1 MGPHLLRQERMTAIK
16 EEHPVYARLISM
28 SGAFAEN
35 RERAI
40 ETIRDQVIPAL
51 SQQKGYAGYV
61 ALFDAD
67 NQRAKAVL
75 LWETRDAADAAH
87 TAMASF
93 REQVISGLG
102 MTLESADLYEA
113 PVVELA

>member
-1 MGPHLLRQERMTAIK
+1 M
-16 EEHPVYARLISM
+16 YARLISM
-28 SGAFAEN
+28 SGALADN

-40 ETIRDQVIPAL
+40 QTIRETVIPTL
-51 SQQKGYAGYV
+51 SQQDGYAGYV

-75 LWETRDAADAAH
+75 LWDSQEAAEAAH
-87 TAMASF
+87 TAMADF
-93 REQVISGLG
+93 RDQVISGLG

-113 PVVELA
+113 PIVELA